1 MMRLRHDR
9 SGLESLPLKLM
20 IVAVV
25 ASLSIIPAS
34 EALDSLRVRD
44 FARRAELQLDLI
56 IGTAQA
62 VGIEGPGSVRTLDLD
77 FNLDG
82 GTRMRFASLSIGDH
96 RGGPNM
102 SSVVLRFVGGGSTV
116 RSASD
121 PPVWM
126 TGLDGES
133 VVIDTPRFKLTL
145 SCMLDNRTSSIMLE
159 VA

>member
-1 MMRLRHDR
+1 MSLRYDS

-34 EALDSLRVRD
+34 EALDSLQVRD
-44 FARRAELQLDLI
+44 LARKAELQLDLI
-56 IGTAQA
+56 IGTAQV

-77 FNLDG
+77 LDG
-82 GTRMRFASLSIGDH
+82 GTRMRFASLSAGDH
-96 RGGPNM
+96 KGGPNM
-102 SSVVLRFVGGGSTV
+102 SSIVLRFAGGGSTV

-133 VVIDTPRFKLTL
+133 LVVDIPKFKLRL
-145 SCMLDNRTSSIMLE
+145 SCVLDNRTCHILLE

>member
-1 MMRLRHDR
+1 MMSLRHDR

-44 FARRAELQLDLI
+44 FARRAELQLDLVI
-56 IGTAQA
+56 ATAQV

-77 FNLDG
+77 LDG

-96 RGGPNM
+96 RGGANM
-102 SSVVLRFVGGGSTV
+102 SSVVLRFVGGGLTV
-116 RSASD
+116 RSASN

-126 TGLDGES
+126 TGLGGES
-133 VVIDTPRFKLTL
+133 LVIETPRFKLTL
-145 SCMLDNRTSSIMLE
+145 SCMLDNRTCSILLE
-159 VA
+159 AA

>member
-34 EALDSLRVRD
+34 EALDGLRVRD
-44 FARRAELQLDLI
+44 FARKAELQLDQV
-56 IGTAQA
+56 IGTAQV
-62 VGIEGPGSVRTLDLD
+62 VGIEGPGSVRTLDVD
-77 FNLDG
+77 LDG
-82 GTRMRFASLSIGDH
+82 GARMRFASLSIGDH
-96 RGGPNM
+96 RGGANM
-102 SSVVLRFVGGGSTV
+102 SSVVLRFVGGGTTV
-116 RSASD
+116 RSASN
-121 PPVWM
+121 PPIWM

-133 VVIDTPRFKLTL
+133 LVINTPKFKLTL
-145 SCMLDNRTSSIMLE
+145 SCVLDNRTCSILLE

>member
-1 MMRLRHDR
+1 MMSLRHDR

-44 FARRAELQLDLI
+44 FARKAELQLDLV
-56 IGTAQA
+56 IGTAQV

-77 FNLDG
+77 LDG

-96 RGGPNM
+96 RGGANM

-116 RSASD
+116 RSASN

-133 VVIDTPRFKLTL
+133 LVIDAPRFKLTL
-145 SCMLDNRTSSIMLE
+145 SCMLDNRTCSILLE